1 MNKLKI
7 SYIGQRGVPP
17 TFGGIERYVDEIV
30 RRLPKNE
37 VETYVYCRRHYV
49 EDNYVNY
56 TKQLFSPSLETKGF
70 EAFSHSFFSALDS
83 LRHSFDLIH
92 FQALGPSLFSF
103 IPKIKGAKIVVTIH
117 GIDWQRAKWGRVPRV
132 VLKSGDWMAG
142 HTASA
147 IISVSKRLKKYY
159 ENKYKTDV
167 FFVPIGFSE
176 PKFVEINEIYKK
188 FSLEPFQYILFLNR
202 LVPEKG
208 IHYLIEAFKNIKRD
222 DFKLVIAGTSFQGDK
237 YVDNLKE
244 MVNGDKKVIFT
255 DYVTRNEIHE
265 LYCNAYFFVLPSE
278 LEGMPA
284 VVLEALSHKCP
295 VLVSNIEEN
304 LDIINDG
311 GKLYGFVHN
320 NRDVADLQKQIK
332 FLFDHPEL
340 VNDMRIPGYNF
351 INRKYSW
358 DKTVQMTY
366 DIYKYVMEKK

>member
-1 MNKLKI
+1 
-7 SYIGQRGVPP
+7 
-17 TFGGIERYVDEIV
+17 
-30 RRLPKNE
+30 
-37 VETYVYCRRHYV
+37 
-49 EDNYVNY
+49 
-56 TKQLFSPSLETKGF
+56 
-70 EAFSHSFFSALDS
+70 
-83 LRHSFDLIH
+83 
-92 FQALGPSLFSF
+92 
-103 IPKIKGAKIVVTIH
+103 
-117 GIDWQRAKWGRVPRV
+117 
-132 VLKSGDWMAG
+132 